1 MSEANPIKQVCF
13 IGLGVMGFPM
23 AGHLATKGYQ
33 VTVYNR
39 TVSKCEQWVNRYPG
53 KFIRKIK
60 DAARSQVIVSCIGN
74 DRDLESVFLGEDG
87 LLAELPKGTIVI
99 DHTTASAEMAQRLFE
114 AARERGVGFIDA
126 PVSGG
131 EQGAINGQ
139 LTIMC
144 GGEPADYQRAEPL
157 MGCYA
162 KASRLMGATGS
173 GQRTKMVNQIAICG
187 LIQSLAEAIR
197 FSEQC
202 GLDTRAVIDVIS
214 KGAAQSWQMENRH
227 ETMLTGNYNH
237 GFAVDLM
244 RKDLG
249 IVLDEARKLGTA
261 LPVTGLIDQFYA
273 EVQAMGG
280 GRWDTSSLLARLAH
294 FDSGKDS

>member
-1 MSEANPIKQVCF
+1 MEQEKKPPRKICF

-23 AGHLATKGYQ
+23 AGHLAGNDHQ
-33 VTVYNR
+33 MTVYNR
-39 TVSKCEQWVNRYPG
+39 TPAKSEKWVEKYGG
-53 KFIRKIK
+53 KFVQRPA
-60 DAARSQVIVSCIGN
+60 DAAHSEVIISCVGN
-74 DRDLESVFLGEDG
+74 DDDLKALYLGDQG
-87 LLAELPKGTIVI
+87 LFTLLKRGSLVI
-99 DHTTASAEMAQRLFE
+99 DHTTASAEVAEQLHQE
-114 AARERGVGFIDA
+114 AVALGLDFLDA

-131 EQGAINGQ
+131 EQGAQNGA

-144 GGEPADYQRAEPL
+144 GGSPEAFEAAQPVL
-157 MGCYA
+157 GCYA
-162 KASRLMGATGS
+162 RSARLLGGPGN

-197 FSEQC
+197 FSEKA

-227 ETMLTGNYNH
+227 ETMLRDEYEH

-249 IVLDEARKLGTA
+249 IVLKEASKIA
-261 LPVTGLIDQFYA
+261 CNLPVTALIDQYYA

-280 GRWDTSSLLARLAH
+280 GQWDTSALLARLNS
-294 FDSGKDS
+294 FEKT